1 MQLLTKPE
9 TSPATHDLI
18 ELPAHS
24 RLPRLDLGIDW
35 ESPWREFRTSLDDL
49 VKGPRAPKD
58 ETLPPGSVLRARWI
72 QGRFPAKGFA
82 AACLWQI
89 ALVGLLFLPIWG
101 FLPATAHDLAPVQ
114 IELTWEL
121 PPRDLPPIS
130 LRAPIPKPAPKP
142 RAENP
147 AVETEAPKGA
157 DAYHPRQ
164 TILSTPVRATHPRQ
178 TLIEPDAPPT
188 PPKIVPQLPN
198 IVQWAASQPNGRCC
212 LPRNLRR
219 K

>member
-1 MQLLTKPE
+1 MDERMQLLTKPE

-142 RAENP
+142 QR
-147 AVETEAPKGA
+147 
-157 DAYHPRQ
+157 
-164 TILSTPVRATHPRQ
+164 
-178 TLIEPDAPPT
+178 
-188 PPKIVPQLPN
+188 KI
-198 IVQWAASQPNGRCC
+198 
-212 LPRNLRR
+212 LRR
-219 K
+219 KLKLRKEPTLITRGKQFSPRRCAPRIRGKH